1 MIHHQLGPPNK
12 ISDDTLL
19 LFKQVI
25 EDDLRKF
32 AQEIVYENPTMR
44 INDLI
49 GLIPQVLDT
58 PIIDKINSKYRDTS
72 LIKYK
77 KELNKFSLIDLKEIA
92 RSNDLKM
99 SGTRSELMARISEKI
114 ELRDYTVEDLN
125 LAKSFMSACTTTM
138 GEIKPKKK
146 KSKEKSVSMSA
157 NYISDSD

>member
-1 MIHHQLGPPNK
+1 MTHQLGPPNK
-12 ISDDTLL
+12 ISDDALL

-32 AQEIVYENPTMR
+32 AQEIVYENPSMR

-72 LIKYK
+72 LMKYK
-77 KELNKFSLIDLKEIA
+77 KELNKFSLMDLKEIA

-99 SGTRSELMARISEKI
+99 SGTRNELMARISEKI
-114 ELRDYTVEDLN
+114 ELRDYTVADLN
-125 LAKSFMSACTTTM
+125 SAKSFMSN
-138 GEIKPKKK
+138 EIKPKKK
-146 KSKEKSVSMSA
+146 KSKEKSVSISAA

>member
-1 MIHHQLGPPNK
+1 MTYQLGPPNK

-32 AQEIVYENPTMR
+32 AQEIVYENPSMR

-72 LIKYK
+72 LMKYK
-77 KELNKFSLIDLKEIA
+77 KELNKFSLMDLKEIA
-92 RSNDLKM
+92 RLNDLKM
-99 SGTRSELMARISEKI
+99 SGTRSELMSRISEKI
-114 ELRDYTVEDLN
+114 ELRDYTVADLN
-125 LAKSFMSACTTTM
+125 SAKSFMSASTT

-146 KSKEKSVSMSA
+146 KSKEKSVSNST

>member
-1 MIHHQLGPPNK
+1 
-12 ISDDTLL
+12 

-32 AQEIVYENPTMR
+32 AQEIVYENPSMR
-44 INDLI
+44 ITDLL

-72 LIKYK
+72 LMKYK
-77 KELNKFSLIDLKEIA
+77 KELNKFSLMDLKEIA

-99 SGTRSELMARISEKI
+99 SGTRSELMARISEKF
-114 ELRDYTVEDLN
+114 ELRDYTVADLN
-125 LAKSFMSACTTTM
+125 SAKSFMSASTTM
-138 GEIKPKKK
+138 GDIKSKKK
-146 KSKEKSVSMSA
+146 KSKEKPVSNST

>member
-1 MIHHQLGPPNK
+1 MTHQLGPPNK
-12 ISDDTLL
+12 ISDDALL

-32 AQEIVYENPTMR
+32 AQEIVYENPSMR

-72 LIKYK
+72 LMKYK
-77 KELNKFSLIDLKEIA
+77 KELNKFSLMDLKEIA
-92 RSNDLKM
+92 RSNDLKI
-99 SGTRSELMARISEKI
+99 SGTRNELMARISEKI
-114 ELRDYTVEDLN
+114 ELRDYTVADLN
-125 LAKSFMSACTTTM
+125 SAKSFMSSTTM

-146 KSKEKSVSMSA
+146 KSKEKSVSISAA

>member
-1 MIHHQLGPPNK
+1 MGPPNK

-32 AQEIVYENPTMR
+32 AQEIVYENPSMR

-72 LIKYK
+72 LMKYK

-125 LAKSFMSACTTTM
+125 LAKSFMSACTTM
-138 GEIKPKKK
+138 GEIKPTKK

>member
-1 MIHHQLGPPNK
+1 MTHQLGAPNK

-32 AQEIVYENPTMR
+32 AQEIVYENPNLR

-49 GLIPQVLDT
+49 ELIPQVLDT

-72 LIKYK
+72 LMKYK

-92 RSNDLKM
+92 RSNDLKIT
-99 SGTRSELMARISEKI
+99 GTRSELMSRIFENFS
-114 ELRDYTVEDLN
+114 LLD
-125 LAKSFMSACTTTM
+125 
-138 GEIKPKKK
+138 
-146 KSKEKSVSMSA
+146 
-157 NYISDSD
+157 

>member
-1 MIHHQLGPPNK
+1 MTHQLGPPNK

-32 AQEIVYENPTMR
+32 AQEIVYENPSMR

-58 PIIDKINSKYRDTS
+58 PVIDKINSKYRDTS
-72 LIKYK
+72 LMKYK
-77 KELNKFSLIDLKEIA
+77 KELNKFSLMDLKEIA

-99 SGTRSELMARISEKI
+99 SGTRNELMARISEKI
-114 ELRDYTVEDLN
+114 ELRDYTVADLN
-125 LAKSFMSACTTTM
+125 SAKSFMSASTTM

-146 KSKEKSVSMSA
+146 KSKEKSVSISAA

>member
-1 MIHHQLGPPNK
+1 MNQLAPPNK

-32 AQEIVYENPTMR
+32 AQEIVYENPSMR

-49 GLIPQVLDT
+49 GLIPQVLET
-58 PIIDKINSKYRDTS
+58 PLIEKINSKYRDTS
-72 LIKYK
+72 LMKYK
-77 KELNKFSLIDLKEIA
+77 KELNKFSLMDLKEIA

-99 SGTRSELMARISEKI
+99 SGTRSELMARISEKF

-125 LAKSFMSACTTTM
+125 LAKSFIGSASASHT
-138 GEIKPKKK
+138 KPKNK
-146 KSKEKSVSMSA
+146 KSKEKSVVSTPA

>member
-1 MIHHQLGPPNK
+1 MTHQLGAPNK

-32 AQEIVYENPTMR
+32 AQEIVYENPNLR

-72 LIKYK
+72 LMKFK

-92 RSNDLKM
+92 RSNDLKIT
-99 SGTRSELMARISEKI
+99 GTRSELMSRISEKFS
-114 ELRDYTVEDLN
+114 LRDYTVEDLN
-125 LAKSFMSACTTTM
+125 LAKSFMSD
-138 GEIKPKKK
+138 ESKPKKK
-146 KSKEKSVSMSA
+146 KSKEKPA
-157 NYISDSD
+157 KILTNYISDSD

>member
-1 MIHHQLGPPNK
+1 MNQLAPPNK

-32 AQEIVYENPTMR
+32 AQEIVYENPSMR

-49 GLIPQVLDT
+49 GLIPQVLET
-58 PIIDKINSKYRDTS
+58 PLIDKINSKYRDTS
-72 LIKYK
+72 LMKYK

-92 RSNDLKM
+92 RTNDLKI
-99 SGTRSELMARISEKI
+99 SGTRAELMERISEKFA
-114 ELRDYTVEDLN
+114 LRDYTVEDLN
-125 LAKSFMSACTTTM
+125 LAKSFIGSASASH
-138 GEIKPKKK
+138 KPKNK
-146 KSKEKSVSMSA
+146 KSKEKSVSTIST